1 MDNLI
6 WFVKGQRLLFE
17 DWLVENNDELNCI
30 MAESGADRES
40 DYDYEDECERIYDAY
55 QMPLPMYNAF
65 LVSY

>member
-40 DYDYEDECERIYDAY
+40 DYDYEDECERIYDEYHIRRTIAEY
-55 QMPLPMYNAF
+55 IY
-65 LVSY
+65 S